1 MLTGGVSS
9 GSAEHMQHMALLQVP
24 DREALFPAAAETGG
38 NRF

>member
-9 GSAEHMQHMALLQVP
+9 GSAEHMLHMALLQVP
-24 DREALFPAAAETGG
+24 DRQGLFPAAAGTGG

>member
-9 GSAEHMQHMALLQVP
+9 GSAEHMLHMALLQVP
-24 DREALFPAAAETGG
+24 EREALFPAAAETGG